1 MDEAAFFQHA
11 FQYTRYSYT
20 NGKSAVFG
28 HPSQAGI
35 QVGLNEIAFL
45 AELNNRA
52 MHT

>member
-1 MDEAAFFQHA
+1 MDEAVFFQHA

-35 QVGLNEIAFL
+35 GLIKIAFP
-45 AELNNRA
+45 AELSNRA